1 MAYGDNYTSDV
12 FTNFLQKRGASG
24 RFPTARESAGMF
36 APVLDYNLRRGQM
49 LADQQERRRIT
60 DRQLALQEQAYAD
73 QKKANRTSG
82 FLQLANLPI
91 QGALGYWVLKKAG
104 LLGAANAVPMAPAG
118 AGLGPG
124 GIPMQSAAGTGYEG
138 AGGFLGTAGAG
149 AALYGAQLASSPYV
163 QELANQAGMPHAG
176 RGWKYGGV
184 PGAMAGGAYDIGK
197 KIVDKVVDFVGG
209 LF

>member
-1 MAYGDNYTSDV
+1 
-12 FTNFLQKRGASG
+12 
-24 RFPTARESAGMF
+24 MF
-36 APVLDYNLRRGQM
+36 APVLDYNLRRAQM
-49 LADQQERRRIT
+49 LEQEAGRK
-60 DRQLALQEQAYAD
+60 RQIDLQEQAYAD
-73 QKKANRTSG
+73 QKKANRMSG
-82 FLQLANLPI
+82 LLQLANLPI
-91 QGALGYWVLKKAG
+91 QGALGYGVLKKAG

-124 GIPMQSAAGTGYEG
+124 GIPMQSAAGTGFEG

-149 AALYGAQLASSPYV
+149 AALYGAQLASAPYV
-163 QELANQAGMPHAG
+163 QELANKAGLPHAG

-197 KIVDKVVDFVGG
+197 KVVDKVRDFVGG